1 VIAAD
6 LLVLGGA
13 VVTVDASDRV
23 IEDGAIAI
31 AKGRIVAI
39 GARGEIEA
47 AYQAP
52 EILRADD
59 CAVLPGLVD
68 AYAHAGHG
76 MIRGI
81 FDPETGWP
89 AFPLYWRHTTPQWWR
104 AEARL
109 SALERLMAG
118 VTTGM
123 SVIGATPAR
132 ADDTV
137 FSDVNAE
144 AYLEAGLSLV
154 LGVGPPDPVFP
165 HLPEPFEG
173 GFLVDDKWER
183 RGFTYQDAIAVTRN
197 VIARWH
203 GAGAGRVRVALAAP
217 YLFGRHVEHLRT
229 PHRLPD
235 AGDAPVMLAHAREMR
250 ALADET
256 GVLIHTHMFRGSV
269 AFARR
274 TFGDAETTRLLG
286 PDVAVAHANGLADDE
301 VAMLGARGCGI
312 ASVAYTH
319 ENLWYGV
326 APIAK
331 LAAAGCPVAVT
342 TDGAAPYTS
351 LDLWREMARA
361 RWNQWLVGGD
371 QRVLAPEQLL
381 RMVTIDAARVLNV
394 SERVG
399 SLEPGKDADL
409 ILVDLSGPH
418 LGPVADLASS
428 LVGYATSADVRTVIA
443 KGEVLLRDR
452 RALRVDRAAIV
463 AEAREQAAKA
473 LARIDM
479 SAYRRGRR

>member
-1 VIAAD
+1 VNAD

-13 VVTVDASDRV
+13 VVTVDALDRM
-23 IEDGAIAI
+23 IEDGGVAISN
-31 AKGRIVAI
+31 GRIAAI
-39 GARGEIEA
+39 GARAEIEA

-52 EILRADD
+52 EILRADGH
-59 CAVLPGLVD
+59 AVLPGLVD

-76 MIRGI
+76 MIRAI
-81 FDPETGWP
+81 FHPDSAWP
-89 AFPLYWRHTTPQWWR
+89 TFPLYWHHTTPEWWR
-104 AEARL
+104 ADARL
-109 SALERLMAG
+109 QALERLLAG

-132 ADDTV
+132 ADHAV

-144 AYLEAGLSLV
+144 AHLEAGLSLV

-173 GFLVDDKWER
+173 SFPVGDGWER
-183 RGFTYQDAIAVTRN
+183 RRFTYQDTIAVTRD
-197 VIARWH
+197 VIKRWH
-203 GAGAGRVRVALAAP
+203 GAGEGRVRVALAAP
-217 YLFGRHVEHLRT
+217 YLLGRHVEHRRMR
-229 PHRLPD
+229 HRLPD
-235 AGDAPVMLAHAREMR
+235 ASDVPKMLAHAREMR
-250 ALADET
+250 ALADEL

-269 AFARR
+269 AFAMRM
-274 TFGDAETTRLLG
+274 FGAQETAWLLG
-286 PDVAVAHANGLADDE
+286 PDVAIAHANGLDDE
-301 VAMLGARGCGI
+301 EIALLGERGCGI
-312 ASVAYTH
+312 ATVAYTH
-319 ENLWYGV
+319 ENLWYGL

-331 LAAAGCPVAVT
+331 LIAAGCPVAVT

-361 RWNQWLVGGD
+361 RWNQWLVTGD
-371 QRVLAPEQLL
+371 QRLLAPEQLL
-381 RMVTIDAARVLNV
+381 RSVTIDAARVLNV

-418 LGPVADLASS
+418 IGPIADLAAS

-452 RALRVDRAAIV
+452 IPLRVDRAAIT
-463 AEAREQAAKA
+463 AAARGEAAKA
-473 LARIDM
+473 LAQIDL
-479 SAYRRGRR
+479 APYRRG

>member
-1 VIAAD
+1 MIAAD
-6 LLVLGGA
+6 LLVLGGT
-13 VVTVDASDRV
+13 VVTVDAKDRV
-23 IEDGAIAI
+23 IADGGVAIAR
-31 AKGRIVAI
+31 GRITALGTRAEV
-39 GARGEIEA
+39 EA
-47 AYQAP
+47 AYHAP
-52 EILRADD
+52 EVVRADSH
-59 CAVLPGLVD
+59 AVLPGLVD

-81 FDPETGWP
+81 FNPESAWP
-89 AFPLYWRHTTPQWWR
+89 TFPLYWHHTTPEWWR
-104 AEARL
+104 ADARL
-109 SALERLMAG
+109 SALERLMSG

-132 ADDTV
+132 ADHAV

-173 GFLVDDKWER
+173 SFLVGDKWER
-183 RGFTYQDAIAVTRN
+183 RRFTYQDAITVTRD
-197 VIARWH
+197 VVRRWH
-203 GAGAGRVRVALAAP
+203 GAGDGRVSVAIASP
-217 YLFGRHVEHLRT
+217 YLLGRHVEHRRMR
-229 PHRLPD
+229 HRLPD
-235 AGDAPVMLAHAREMR
+235 ARDVPVMLAHAREMR
-250 ALADET
+250 ALADEL

-269 AFARR
+269 AFARAM
-274 TFGDAETTRLLG
+274 FGEQETARLLG
-286 PDVAVAHANGLADDE
+286 PDVAIAHANGLDDDE
-301 VAMLGARGCGI
+301 VALLGARGCGI

-326 APIAK
+326 APIPK
-331 LAAAGCPVAVT
+331 LIAAGCPVAVT

-361 RWNQWLVGGD
+361 RWNQWMVTGD
-371 QRVLAPEQLL
+371 QRLLTPEQTL
-381 RMVTIDAARVLNV
+381 RTVTIDAARVLNL
-394 SERVG
+394 SDRVG

-418 LGPVADLASS
+418 LGPVADLAAS

-452 RALRVDRAAIV
+452 TPLRVDRDAILAA
-463 AEAREQAAKA
+463 AREEAAKA
-473 LARIDM
+473 LAHIDL
-479 SAYRRGRR
+479 APYRRT